1 MMDNSG
7 DADGTARELEHHRP
21 ARRRL
26 GDRGDDVAS
35 LVAGR
40 LKAWKAAHPG
50 WSLDRHADLGY
61 WEAFRVRGAERT
73 TVCRHS
79 LDDLDVRVDQIL
91 AAEAAE
97 AKAKAAAVRET
108 WGLGPGP

>member
-7 DADGTARELEHHRP
+7 DADGYHRP
-21 ARRRL
+21 ARRRH

-35 LVAGR
+35 LPDAYVVVGR
-40 LKAWKAAHPG
+40 VRAWKAAHPG

-61 WEAFRVRGAERT
+61 WEAFRVRGAERI

-79 LDDLDVRVDQIL
+79 LDDLDVRVDEIL
-91 AAEAAE
+91 AAEARAE
-97 AKAKAAAVRET
+97 AEAEAAAVR
-108 WGLGPGP
+108 GPDP